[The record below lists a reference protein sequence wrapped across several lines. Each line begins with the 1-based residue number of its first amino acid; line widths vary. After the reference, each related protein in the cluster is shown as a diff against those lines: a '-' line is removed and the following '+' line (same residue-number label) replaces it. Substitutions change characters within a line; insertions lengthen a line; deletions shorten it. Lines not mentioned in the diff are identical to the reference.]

1 MLREVIAVGV
11 LLATTPAWAD
21 YQCPVKPQDDVAVT
35 AQQVV
40 VSGSNGNLTISPQG
54 EMTFN
59 GKPVQADQALRQ
71 QAVAYQAAL
80 RSDLPWIDQGARQRL
95 ETSRS
100 ALDKVIVE
108 KLGSDSHVR
117 TRLATL
123 DSGLKTQM
131 DRVIEHRDGG
141 LYFHHAAIDQVRADG
156 EKLVQNAMGGI
167 LQDSLNELG
176 SSKSSGDNPL
186 QALMG
191 NLGGLQQSIRSE
203 VSKQEK
209 DFQAFGQQVCGKVG
223 ALEQQRKVIWQQ
235 VSQ

>member
-21 YQCPVKPQDDVAVT
+21 YQCPVKPQDDIAVT
-35 AQQVV
+35 AQQVNV
-40 VSGSNGNLTISPQG
+40 TGSNGNLTISPQG

-59 GKPVQADQALRQ
+59 GQPVHASQALRQ
-71 QAVAYQAAL
+71 QAIAYQSAV
-80 RSDLPWIDQGARQRL
+80 RGDLPWIDQGARQRL
-95 ETSRS
+95 ENSRS

-108 KLGSDSHVR
+108 KLGADSHVR

-123 DSGLKTQM
+123 DTELKAQM
-131 DRVIEHRDGG
+131 NRIIEHRSEG
-141 LYFHHAAIDQVRADG
+141 LYFHHEAIDQVRADG

-203 VSKQEK
+203 ANKQEK
-209 DFQAFGQQVCGKVG
+209 DFQAFGQQVCGKVSS
-223 ALEQQRKVIWQQ
+223 LEQQRTAIWQQ
-235 VSQ
+235 VSK